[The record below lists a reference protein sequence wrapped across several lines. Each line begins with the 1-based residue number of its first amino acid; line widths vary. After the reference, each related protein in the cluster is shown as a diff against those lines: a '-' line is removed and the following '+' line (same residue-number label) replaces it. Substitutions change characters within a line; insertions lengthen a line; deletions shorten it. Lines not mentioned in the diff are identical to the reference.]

1 MKTTTTTLLAALFA
15 YAASFAQIAGTSFEE
30 PEARAGKYYDTG
42 DPNVAHDLL
51 NNAGEPLVNHIFT
64 GGELGY
70 KARYVPYDVPDVGL
84 TNGVYTGIT
93 KKKPS
98 SSVPFTDG
106 ANGYRM
112 NDLDGN
118 LILEFD
124 VVSLEGV
131 NNPEVSLDF
140 LLSINSDPTKG
151 NYEGNGSMNMPGH
164 DRLRIYVK
172 DLTNNI
178 EIDILDSTGTDLDE
192 FVPFD
197 SGSNTYLLQWQTG
210 SASLENGS
218 QVQLVIEGRN
228 NSSTESFW
236 FDNVIFTGELSTDKF
251 GEETFTLYPNPTDR
265 GYVTIATVLKDY
277 KNISVY
283 DVFGK
288 KIISRVLLEDRLD
301 VSSLRS
307 GIYFIKIEQGEASK
321 TKKLII
327 K

>member
-1 MKTTTTTLLAALFA
+1 MKTTTLLAAMFV

-30 PEARAGKYYDTG
+30 PEARSGKYYDTG

-51 NNAGEPLVNHIFT
+51 NNAGEPLVNHESI
-64 GGELGY
+64 GGELGF

-84 TNGVYTGIT
+84 TNGVYSGVT

-98 SSVPFTDG
+98 TSVPFTDG

-124 VVSLEGV
+124 VVSLVGV

-151 NYEGNGSMNMPGH
+151 NYEGNGTLNMPGQ

-172 DLTNNI
+172 DLTNST
-178 EIDILDSTGTDLDE
+178 EIDIIDSTGTDLDE

-197 SGSNTYLLQWQTG
+197 PGTGTYLLQWQNETVG
-210 SASLENGS
+210 LVKGS

-228 NSSTESFW
+228 NAATESFW
-236 FDNVIFTGELSTDKF
+236 FDNIIFTGELGTDKLSRDSF
-251 GEETFTLYPNPTDR
+251 VLYPNPIQQ
-265 GYVTIATVLKDY
+265 GYVNIVSQLDGP
-277 KNISVY
+277 KNVSIY
-283 DVFGK
+283 DLLGK
-288 KIISRVLLEDRLD
+288 KVGTSVLSGERLD
-301 VSSLRS
+301 ISALSS
-307 GIYFIKIEQGEASK
+307 GIYIVKIEQSGTS
-321 TKKLII
+321 TSKKLAVR
-327 K
+327 

>member
-1 MKTTTTTLLAALFA
+1 MRTTTLLAALFL

-30 PEARAGKYYDTG
+30 PEARSGKYYDTG

-51 NNAGEPLVNHIFT
+51 NNAGEPLVNHVST
-64 GGELGY
+64 GGELGFI
-70 KARYVPYDVPDVGL
+70 ARYVPYDEPDVGL
-84 TNGVYTGIT
+84 TNGVYTGVT

-98 SSVPFTDG
+98 TSVPFTHG

-124 VVSLEGV
+124 VVNLEGI
-131 NNPEVSLDF
+131 NNPSVSIDF

-151 NYEGNGSMNMPGH
+151 NYEGDGSKNMPGH

-172 DLTNNI
+172 DLTNST

-197 SGSNTYLLQWQTG
+197 PTTGTYLLEWQNG
-210 SASLENGS
+210 SVDLVQGS

-228 NSSTESFW
+228 NAGAESFW
-236 FDNVIFTGELSTDKF
+236 FDNIIFTGELGTPSIL
-251 GEETFTLYPNPTDR
+251 GETFTMYPNPADQGFVNIVSTHR
-265 GYVTIATVLKDY
+265 GQ
-277 KNISVY
+277 KNISIF
-283 DVFGK
+283 DLMGK
-288 KIISRVLLEDRLD
+288 KLAERVISEDRLD
-301 VSSLRS
+301 ITALDS
-307 GIYFIKIEQGEASK
+307 GIYFLKIEQDGVSV
-321 TKKLII
+321 TKKLAV